1 MILNV
6 IRFRSLG
13 KRRRL
18 LLGWSIAILIGGVAI
33 AYLGVFL
40 KPRLDPGRLSADGT
54 VEGLTSV
61 LDRTVTTG
69 PAPFSFEDVR
79 EKSGI
84 DFQHFPASRN
94 SLLPEDMGSGLAWGD
109 YDNDGD
115 PDLYLVNFS
124 GSILAAHADEQT
136 GRPALYRND
145 GQGRFEDVSATA
157 GVDQTSYGLAACWGD
172 YDNDADLDLYV
183 TNYGPNILYRNNGDG
198 TFTEVTEQT
207 GVGDD
212 RFSAGCN
219 WGDYDNDGHI
229 DLYVSNYVAF
239 TYRDTD
245 ITQSSRQ
252 YAAETP
258 YTLNPSSYPPVGNR
272 LYRNNGDG
280 TFSDVA
286 QAAGVANAQGRS
298 LGASWFDFDSDGW
311 IDLYVAN
318 DVSANGVFRNRGDG
332 TFDDIGASSLA
343 ADYRGAMGLAVGD
356 YDHDGDQDLF
366 VTHWIAQEN
375 AFYENMT
382 ADRMLDA
389 AGNARLFFMDSAEL
403 LGLGQASLRMVGWAT
418 GLADF
423 DNDGWLDLWVANGHT
438 LERKQDR
445 TLLQPQ
451 TMQLFQQR
459 PGEGFFET
467 GQLAGPGFS
476 KPVVGRGGA
485 QADFDG
491 DGRMDIAVMVHGGQ
505 PLVLRNTTPTT
516 SHWLAVRL
524 RQSDGNTQALGSRV
538 VVRTG
543 DLVQTAQLGADG
555 SYLSQAHSD
564 LHFGLGEATRIDE
577 LTIRWPDG
585 SVEKHVDLAT
595 DRLLRFDHQPA
606 Y

>member
-1 MILNV
+1 
-6 IRFRSLG
+6 
-13 KRRRL
+13 
-18 LLGWSIAILIGGVAI
+18 
-33 AYLGVFL
+33 
-40 KPRLDPGRLSADGT
+40 
-54 VEGLTSV
+54 
-61 LDRTVTTG
+61 
-69 PAPFSFEDVR
+69 
-79 EKSGI
+79 
-84 DFQHFPASRN
+84 
-94 SLLPEDMGSGLAWGD
+94 
-109 YDNDGD
+109 
-115 PDLYLVNFS
+115 
-124 GSILAAHADEQT
+124 
-136 GRPALYRND
+136 
-145 GQGRFEDVSATA
+145 
-157 GVDQTSYGLAACWGD
+157 
-172 YDNDADLDLYV
+172 
-183 TNYGPNILYRNNGDG
+183 
-198 TFTEVTEQT
+198 
-207 GVGDD
+207 
-212 RFSAGCN
+212 
-219 WGDYDNDGHI
+219 
-229 DLYVSNYVAF
+229 
-239 TYRDTD
+239 
-245 ITQSSRQ
+245 
-252 YAAETP
+252 
-258 YTLNPSSYPPVGNR
+258 
-272 LYRNNGDG
+272 
-280 TFSDVA
+280 
-286 QAAGVANAQGRS
+286 
-298 LGASWFDFDSDGW
+298 
-311 IDLYVAN
+311 
-318 DVSANGVFRNRGDG
+318 
-332 TFDDIGASSLA
+332 
-343 ADYRGAMGLAVGD
+343 MGLAVGD

-423 DNDGWLDLWVANGHT
+423 DNDGQLDLWVANGHT

-505 PLVLRNTTPTT
+505 PLLLRNTTPTT

>member
-1 MILNV
+1 M

-18 LLGWSIAILIGGVAI
+18 LLGWSIAILISGVAI
-33 AYLGVFL
+33 AFLSIHL
-40 KPRLDPGRLSADGT
+40 KPRLDPGQLSADGT

-61 LDRTVTTG
+61 LSRTVTTG
-69 PAPFSFEDVR
+69 SAPFRFDDVR
-79 EKSGI
+79 EESGI
-84 DFQHFPASRN
+84 DFQHFPATRN

-115 PDLYLVNFS
+115 PDLFLVNFS
-124 GSILAAHADEQT
+124 GSILAANADKQT
-136 GRPALYRND
+136 GRSALYRND
-145 GQGRFEDVSATA
+145 GQGQFEDVSALA
-157 GVDQTSYGLAACWGD
+157 GVDRISYGLAACWGD

-198 TFTEVTEQT
+198 TFTEITEQT

-219 WGDYDNDGHI
+219 WVDYDNDGHI
-229 DLYVSNYVAF
+229 DLYVSNYVEF
-239 TYRDTD
+239 SYRDYD
-245 ITQSSRQ
+245 VTQRSRQ
-252 YAAETP
+252 YDAETP

-286 QAAGVANAQGRS
+286 QAAGVANTQGRS
-298 LGASWFDFDSDGW
+298 LGASWFDFDGDGW

-403 LGLGQASLRMVGWAT
+403 LGLGQVSLRMVGWAT

-423 DNDGWLDLWVANGHT
+423 DNDGQLDLWVVNGHT
-438 LERKQDR
+438 LERKRDNS
-445 TLLQPQ
+445 LLQPQ
-451 TMQLFQQR
+451 TMQLFEHR

-476 KPVVGRGGA
+476 NPVVGRGGA

-491 DGRMDIAVMVHGGQ
+491 DGKMDIAVLVHGGQ

-516 SHWLAVRL
+516 NHWLGVRL
-524 RQSDGNTQALGSRV
+524 RQSDRNTQALGSRV
-538 VVRTG
+538 FVRTG
-543 DLVQTAQLGADG
+543 DLVQMAQLGTGG
-555 SYLSQAHSD
+555 SYMSQADSD
-564 LHFGLGEATRIDE
+564 LHFGLGGATQVDE
-577 LTIRWPDG
+577 LTIHWPDG
-585 SVEKHVDLAT
+585 SVEKHVDLEA
-595 DRLLRFDHQPA
+595 DRLVRFDHQPA